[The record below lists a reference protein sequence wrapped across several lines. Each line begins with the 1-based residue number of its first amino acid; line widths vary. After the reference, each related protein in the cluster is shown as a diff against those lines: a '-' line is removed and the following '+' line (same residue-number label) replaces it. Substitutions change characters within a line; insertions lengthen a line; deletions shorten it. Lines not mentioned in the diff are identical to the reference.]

1 MNAETSAQLQVRTLS
16 WKPIDIQ
23 GFNFDL
29 PPELEASEPP
39 EARGLQRDQVRLMI
53 SNAADDAIIITQFR
67 DLPLFLREGDLVV
80 INTSATLNAALHA
93 WRSDGTPVELHLST
107 HLPPDVWSLELR
119 QKNGNSTR
127 PFYTASAGE
136 KLTLEGGAS
145 VTLLTPYR
153 HDQRNSSTNGS
164 KVRLWLS
171 DLEVPLPVDDYL
183 DKYGFPIR
191 YKYVPQPWPLS
202 YYQTIYADEPGSAEM
217 PSAGRAFTPELIAR
231 LVSQG
236 VQLAPLIL
244 HTGVASLEHDEPPY
258 MEYYR
263 IPETTAAAVNATRQ
277 AGGRV
282 LAVGTTVVRALET
295 VADHHGCVHPGE
307 GWTELVI
314 TPERGVFSVD
324 GLLTGLHEPR
334 SSHLAMLSAL
344 VGRRHLQ
351 ICYRRAL
358 EEKLLWHEFGDL
370 HLILK

>member
-1 MNAETSAQLQVRTLS
+1 
-16 WKPIDIQ
+16 
-23 GFNFDL
+23 
-29 PPELEASEPP
+29 
-39 EARGLQRDQVRLMI
+39 
-53 SNAADDAIIITQFR
+53 
-67 DLPLFLREGDLVV
+67 
-80 INTSATLNAALHA
+80 
-93 WRSDGTPVELHLST
+93 
-107 HLPPDVWSLELR
+107 
-119 QKNGNSTR
+119 
-127 PFYTASAGE
+127 
-136 KLTLEGGAS
+136 LEGGAS

-307 GWTELVI
+307 GWTDLVI

>member
-39 EARGLQRDQVRLMI
+39 EARGLQRDQVRLMV

-67 DLPLFLREGDLVV
+67 DLPFFLREGDLVV

-93 WRSDGTPVELHLST
+93 WRSDGTSLELHLST

-127 PFYTASAGE
+127 PFYTAGAGE

-307 GWTELVI
+307 GWTDLVI